1 VTRDNNIIYR
11 FGTIYRP
18 LGSATDISGK
28 VDKVTGKSLILDSE
42 ISRLA
47 GVDNHTLLITRLVL
61 LHKMQ
66 SFCN

>member
-1 VTRDNNIIYR
+1 V
-11 FGTIYRP
+11 
-18 LGSATDISGK
+18 K

-47 GVDNHTLLITRLVL
+47 GVDNYTLLITRLVL

-66 SFCN
+66 VIVL